1 MKYVKKSN
9 KIVYFEMIF
18 SCVFACI
25 MILII
30 SIIFANIY
38 VNSVKITKNAEAT
51 SIMTNILENM
61 RKRTFNNFENYI
73 DGLSIVGIS
82 KKIENDTQ
90 LIFVNGVECQEK
102 FFGTDIPSDY
112 NLTVEIS
119 KTDKNF
125 DLAKNVNII
134 IYYRIFG
141 KSYSLQMDTLIERE
155 KIKEVNEPVINNEYF
170 DLLNINIDDY
180 DIIPIKYSYELNSY
194 VVTTVGDPDWYNYS
208 SKEWA
213 KVIIIAKEGYVQ
225 KEVFIDVNGKVSK
238 QVDCNGTILN
248 LENYM
253 YTWIP
258 NFSVKDNETYFRYSS
273 GKNMIKMDYIYE
285 ADKYLY
291 YYSVSDEI
299 ENISPRCSFDGI
311 SGVWRS
317 ILDVQD
323 EYYKSFNNTKYGPI
337 NLH

>member
-82 KKIENDTQ
+82 KQIENDTQ

-299 ENISPRCSFDGI
+299 ENISPMCSFDGI

-323 EYYKSFNNTKYGPI
+323 EYYKCFNNTKYGPI

>member
-1 MKYVKKSN
+1 MRYVKKNN
-9 KIVYFEMIF
+9 KIVYFEIIF
-18 SCVFACI
+18 SCIFACI
-25 MILII
+25 MIFII

-38 VNSVKITKNAEAT
+38 INSIKITKNAEAT
-51 SIMTNILENM
+51 SIMVNILENM

-73 DGLSIVGIS
+73 DSLSIVGIS

-102 FFGTDIPSDY
+102 FFGTDIPKDY

-125 DLAKNVNII
+125 DLAKNIDII

-155 KIKEVNEPVINNEYF
+155 KIKEVNEPIINNEYF
-170 DLLNINIDDY
+170 DLLNIDIDDY

-194 VVTTVGDPDWYNYS
+194 VVTTVGDPEWYNYS

-213 KVIIIAKEGYVQ
+213 KIVAIAKEGYVQ
-225 KEVFIDVNGKVSK
+225 KDVFIDVNGKVSK

-299 ENISPRCSFDGI
+299 ENISPMCSFDGT

-317 ILDVQD
+317 VLDVQD
-323 EYYKSFNNTKYGPI
+323 EYYKCFNNTKYGPI